1 MTASP
6 QNFQA
11 ELELEVNITET
22 ENPKALQFQK
32 QLVSFPIPDAG
43 ISIPE
48 IFTLGATLSYSVGG
62 TASFQGTASVDF
74 GVSATLPDSAQ
85 LVADIKN
92 PDSGSATGFSG
103 GALTPL
109 FNVNEMSAAV
119 TLGAYS
125 LPMISFGVSLVKIG
139 SASVDVSVKLP
150 EVDVTL
156 TAEFGKYMTL
166 MLSYESELN
175 QRPIRPKR
183 CLQRQLLRDR
193 RHT

>member
-11 ELELEVNITET
+11 ELELEVNITASES
-22 ENPKALQFQK
+22 PQALQFQK

-43 ISIPE
+43 IEIPE
-48 IFTLGATLSYSVGG
+48 IFSLGTTLSYSVGG

-74 GVSATLPDSAQ
+74 GLSSTLPDSAQ

-92 PDSGSATGFSG
+92 PDSSSATGFSG
-103 GALTPL
+103 SNLTPL

-125 LPMISFGVSLVKIG
+125 LPMISFGVKLIKIG
-139 SASVDVSVKLP
+139 SASVDLSVKLP

-156 TAEFGKYMTL
+156 TAEYSKY
-166 MLSYESELN
+166 
-175 QRPIRPKR
+175 
-183 CLQRQLLRDR
+183 
-193 RHT
+193 

>member
-11 ELELEVNITET
+11 ELELEVNITANES
-22 ENPKALQFQK
+22 PKALQYQK
-32 QLVSFPIPDAG
+32 QLFSFPIPDAG
-43 ISIPE
+43 ISIPG
-48 IFTLGATLSYSVGG
+48 IFTLGATVSYSVGG
-62 TASFQGTASVDF
+62 TASFQGTASADF
-74 GVSATLPDSAQ
+74 GLSAALPNSAQ

-92 PDSGSATGFSG
+92 PDSSSATGFSG
-103 GALTPL
+103 GNLTPL

-125 LPMISFGVSLVKIG
+125 LPMISFGVSLVEIG

-156 TAEFGKYMTL
+156 TAEYGKYRTP
-166 MLSYESELN
+166 SYPMKL
-175 QRPIRPKR
+175 
-183 CLQRQLLRDR
+183 D
-193 RHT
+193 

>member
-92 PDSGSATGFSG
+92 PDSSSATGFSG
-103 GALTPL
+103 GTLTPL

-156 TAEFGKYMTL
+156 TAEYGKYITPSCSMK
-166 MLSYESELN
+166 LN
-175 QRPIRPKR
+175 
-183 CLQRQLLRDR
+183 
-193 RHT
+193 